1 MICISR
7 EPFGWAG
14 WRSSLALFSLFLR
27 VFQAFWERSISQD
40 LKIWLIIQWCASCF
54 IRPQAWVWDKKKLY
68 YWPADL
74 LMMIN
79 GDTNQFIWFSCC
91 FSQDEKLIFLDFFN
105 SSFDLNAI
113 NNGSLWLL
121 LSWWHTL
128 KPVDLS

>member
-1 MICISR
+1 MGQTRKSH
-7 EPFGWAG
+7 FVFLK
-14 WRSSLALFSLFLR
+14 RSHNEIISLFLR